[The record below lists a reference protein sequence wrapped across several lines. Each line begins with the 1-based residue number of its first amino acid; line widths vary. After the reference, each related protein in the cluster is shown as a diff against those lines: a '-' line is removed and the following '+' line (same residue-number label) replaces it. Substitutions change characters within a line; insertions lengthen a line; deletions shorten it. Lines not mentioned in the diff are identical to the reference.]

1 MNEILIIVTL
11 LLTFGSV
18 LLWYR
23 VFGSTGLYGLT
34 AFLTIAANI
43 EVVIMVKAFGMEMTL
58 GNMLFAGTRQR
69 LR

>member
-43 EVVIMVKAFGMEMTL
+43 
-58 GNMLFAGTRQR
+58 
-69 LR
+69 